1 MTYVCSVEH
10 CVPQKK
16 VHKHAK
22 RCCLLAR
29 FCYNSAMENVNTT
42 TAAARPS
49 TADAEFEA
57 QFGSESDIQ
66 DWQDWRAS
74 CLEADM
80 SEPFLDDAH

>member
-1 MTYVCSVEH
+1 
-10 CVPQKK
+10 
-16 VHKHAK
+16 
-22 RCCLLAR
+22 
-29 FCYNSAMENVNTT
+29 METKNTT